1 MRGIFHIV
9 IAGVLGVAAVSAENS
24 TVKCAKGLKMFV
36 SRGTGEPTALGVTKI
51 LVDKIAN
58 QISDSSIQPILY
70 PATFDDPVYTSSVA
84 NGTRLVRKAITEYAS
99 ACPNS
104 KMAWFGY
111 SQVDNA
117 TLLVSTVLN
126 TTDTLQGAQITS
138 NNFCGMPVVWGVDQS
153 ENVTYTPAKVA
164 EIAALTQPL
173 SRNIT
178 KNGQFTGFRLTS
190 EYP

>member
-1 MRGIFHIV
+1 
-9 IAGVLGVAAVSAENS
+9 
-24 TVKCAKGLKMFV
+24 MFV
-36 SRGTGEPTALGVTKI
+36 SRGTGEPTELGVTKA

-58 QISDSSIQPILY
+58 QISNSSIQPILY
-70 PATFDDPVYTSSVA
+70 PATFEDPVYTSSVA

-111 SQVDNA
+111 SQVDIA
-117 TLLVSTVLN
+117 ILLLAMMLN
-126 TTDTLQGAQITS
+126 TDTLQGAQITS

-178 KNGQFTGFRLTS
+178 KNGQFTGLRLTS